1 VSTSTSETRV
11 ALWRFHARQGYWGVS
26 ARPYARAL
34 SSVVLDAE
42 VKQVL
47 LDDLNWFLKD
57 ETYAFYGEHG
67 IPYHR
72 SYLLHGPPGTG
83 KTSTIF
89 ALAGKFRRNVCFIQ
103 MDPAVTDEAFRTAMA
118 TVPAESVVVLED
130 IDALF
135 NVHREKSETSALSF
149 SGFLNAL
156 DGLGAPEDVVFMM
169 TTNHPDRLDP
179 AVLRPGRVDV
189 KCEFKTMS
197 REMAAEYFLTFYED
211 AGCAQ
216 RFADQVVN
224 MLSSQQ
230 VTMAQLQSFFLACHR
245 NGHDAEAAVKEL
257 KKYPFE
263 ATRRQPMET
272 MY

>member
-1 VSTSTSETRV
+1 MG
-11 ALWRFHARQGYWGVS
+11 LQ
-26 ARPYARAL
+26 
-34 SSVVLDAE
+34 
-42 VKQVL
+42 
-47 LDDLNWFLKD
+47 
-57 ETYAFYGEHG
+57 
-67 IPYHR
+67 
-72 SYLLHGPPGTG
+72 
-83 KTSTIF
+83 
-89 ALAGKFRRNVCFIQ
+89 
-103 MDPAVTDEAFRTAMA
+103 AFRTAMA